1 MTTRPAPGTSSR
13 PGGWSPSSGSPSS
26 ATSTGCAPPGSPGR
40 PGRLDQAEQLLDG
53 AIEDLN
59 RAAVG
64 LADHAL
70 RTAFR
75 ADRLAV
81 YDELVGVVL
90 DRAGPGDDDRA
101 WHAAGEAK
109 AATLRDLVSATVGAG
124 PQLDR
129 PGSALAEAYADLGA
143 TYQALQ
149 DTDETR
155 RRALLMERAESLE
168 QRVSALRLHEES
180 RPATGKP
187 APHLPPSTTAAPPAE
202 IIVEFHVSGNDLVV
216 FRSCIAG
223 RRTLRIPGVI
233 PSIAEHL
240 DRLADQWTRFMLG
253 SAFSGR
259 HRDLLL
265 RTTRELLTGLYD
277 LMLAPVLD
285 WRSEPG
291 GPERMRIVP
300 HQLTGQVPFA
310 ALYDGQRHLVERYAV
325 TVAPTPGSIA
335 PVRPDLS
342 RALVVAVADE
352 TAPAVISEAA
362 AVCDLLPGA
371 RLLTDDQA
379 TSLRLAE
386 AVAGRGLVHLACHG
400 LFRRSNPLF
409 SRLRLADRWITGAEI
424 LHLDLTGALVVLSAC
439 ESGQHGRSAE
449 PVGLGWAFLAAGAS
463 GVVVSQWMVHDDATH
478 QLMGRFY
485 RGLITGADPADA
497 LRTAQLETS
506 AEHPHPFFW
515 APFSYLAA
523 PGPDARSLS

>member
-1 MTTRPAPGTSSR
+1 M
-13 PGGWSPSSGSPSS
+13 
-26 ATSTGCAPPGSPGR
+26 
-40 PGRLDQAEQLLDG
+40 
-53 AIEDLN
+53 
-59 RAAVG
+59 
-64 LADHAL
+64 
-70 RTAFR
+70 
-75 ADRLAV
+75 
-81 YDELVGVVL
+81 
-90 DRAGPGDDDRA
+90 
-101 WHAAGEAK
+101 
-109 AATLRDLVSATVGAG
+109 
-124 PQLDR
+124 
-129 PGSALAEAYADLGA
+129 AYADLGA

-149 DTDETR
+149 DTDEAP
-155 RRALLMERAESLE
+155 RRALLMQRAGTLE
-168 QRVSALRLHEES
+168 QQVSALRLREDA
-180 RPATGKP
+180 RPTISKP
-187 APHLPPSTTAAPPAE
+187 APLRPGSSAAAPPAE

-216 FRSCIAG
+216 FRSCPAG
-223 RRTLRIPGVI
+223 RRTLRIPGVVG
-233 PSIAEHL
+233 SIAEHL

-265 RTTRELLTGLYD
+265 RTTRELLAGLYD

-285 WRSEPG
+285 RGWAPD

-342 RALVVAVADE
+342 RALVVAVSDE
-352 TAPAVISEAA
+352 TAPAVLSEAA
-362 AVCDLLPGA
+362 AVCALLPGA
-371 RLLTDDQA
+371 RLLADDQA
-379 TSLRLAE
+379 TSPALAA
-386 AVAGRGLVHLACHG
+386 AVPDMGLVHLACHG
-400 LFRRSNPLF
+400 LFRRSNQLF

-424 LHLDLTGALVVLSAC
+424 LHLDLAGALVVLSAC

-485 RGLITGADPADA
+485 RELISGADPAGA
-497 LRTAQLETS
+497 LRTAQLETA